1 MQPPSEDDEEL
12 RAEAERRMRRRE
24 KLLQEL
30 RPGEIRHGV
39 VSHIANF
46 GAFVDIGGVDG
57 LVHLSQLS
65 WDRVNHPDEVV
76 RVGQEV
82 VVQVLSVD
90 KERRKI
96 ALSIK
101 RAIPDPWLAL
111 AEKFTPNQ
119 LVNGTVTKLS
129 IYGAFV
135 AVEGGAEGLLYLAN
149 ADTHADLTASL
160 RDRVLLSWRI
170 LHIDM
175 EHRRLI
181 LEQIN
186 HAA

>member
-1 MQPPSEDDEEL
+1 MQSPKDDEEL
-12 RAEAERRMRRRE
+12 RAEAERRIKRRE
-24 KLLQEL
+24 ELLQEL
-30 RPGEIRHGV
+30 RPGDIRHGV

-65 WDRVNHPDEVV
+65 WDRVNHPSEVV

-90 KERRKI
+90 KEKRKI

-101 RAIPDPWLAL
+101 RAIPDPRLAVL
-111 AEKFTPNQ
+111 EKFTPNQ
-119 LVNGTVTKLS
+119 IVMGAVTKLS

-135 AVEGGAEGLLYLAN
+135 AVEGGVEGLLYLSG
-149 ADTHADLTASL
+149 ADTHANLTASL
-160 RDRVLLSWRI
+160 RDNLPLSWRV
-170 LHIDM
+170 LHVDI

-181 LEQIN
+181 LEQIS
-186 HAA
+186 HVA